1 MIVSI
6 LYISNQKSLIKNQQS
21 FYHLILNL
29 MTLPLTPEGGIKKKK
44 YFKNKTLKEN
54 TM

>member
-1 MIVSI
+1 MIFSI

-29 MTLPLTPEGGIKKKK
+29 MTLVANWRSILDFGASE
-44 YFKNKTLKEN
+44 
-54 TM
+54 

>member
-1 MIVSI
+1 MIFSI

-29 MTLPLTPEGGIKKKK
+29 LTLVANWQSILDFGASE
-44 YFKNKTLKEN
+44 
-54 TM
+54 